1 MSTFVNQVGGD
12 HYQKPIQVWDFVV
25 ANKIGFLE
33 GNVIKYVERWER
45 KDGLKDLEKA
55 KSYIEKLIAVE
66 KARLEALT
74 QEPQGNSI
82 SDRVTREV
90 IANGTAWTHWG
101 GAHDGK
107 PTVNDDLRVEV
118 ELRDGSVTVNRA
130 DKFDWKVWGH
140 KTDIHRY
147 RAAQR

>member
-55 KSYIEKLIAVE
+55 KSYVEKLIAVE

-82 SDRVTREV
+82 SDRITREV
-90 IANGTAWTHWG
+90 IANGTNWTSE
-101 GAHDGK
+101 
-107 PTVNDDLRVEV
+107 PTMVSRQSTMICE
-118 ELRDGSVTVNRA
+118 
-130 DKFDWKVWGH
+130 
-140 KTDIHRY
+140 
-147 RAAQR
+147 

>member
-55 KSYIEKLIAVE
+55 RSYIDKLIAVE
-66 KARLEALT
+66 KARLEANA
-74 QEPQGNSI
+74 QEPVKKVDVLTPAPAGWWNHVRGMGMP
-82 SDRVTREV
+82 DRDHVHPDDKLNV
-90 IANGTAWTHWG
+90 VMLSGLQ
-101 GAHDGK
+101 HDS
-107 PTVNDDLRVEV
+107 VYARDVEWHK
-118 ELRDGSVTVNRA
+118 VNR
-130 DKFDWKVWGH
+130 WKKV
-140 KTDIHRY
+140 
-147 RAAQR
+147 